1 MGPTREERLE
11 LAEQFLQEAVYR
23 SRGAQAGAGLFASG
37 DPDRGDCGLGERAA
51 VVLDLSPRAEEVFG
65 LLWPEGLTEAE
76 LDEIREKMTSW
87 IELQDALDRKRNHFL
102 KAFRNEHGFERSS
115 FCGASAPC
123 GRFRCFGE
131 PGAVGTVLQAPF
143 RSFSCPVTLRAKHS

>member
-1 MGPTREERLE
+1 MRSRVE

-65 LLWPEGLTEAE
+65 LLWP
-76 LDEIREKMTSW
+76 
-87 IELQDALDRKRNHFL
+87 Q
-102 KAFRNEHGFERSS
+102 
-115 FCGASAPC
+115 
-123 GRFRCFGE
+123 
-131 PGAVGTVLQAPF
+131 VGCETTKKT
-143 RSFSCPVTLRAKHS
+143 CPSG

>member
-76 LDEIREKMTSW
+76 LDEIRGKMTSW

-115 FCGASAPC
+115 YSSEQQAAYREGLDQVNEECNSRRRSAAEDLL
-123 GRFRCFGE
+123 G
-131 PGAVGTVLQAPF
+131 Q
-143 RSFSCPVTLRAKHS
+143 S

>member
-102 KAFRNEHGFERSS
+102 KAFRNEHGFERPSYSS
-115 FCGASAPC
+115 EQQAAYREGLDQVNEECNSRRRSAAEDLL
-123 GRFRCFGE
+123 G
-131 PGAVGTVLQAPF
+131 Q
-143 RSFSCPVTLRAKHS
+143 S

>member
-115 FCGASAPC
+115 YSSEHQAAYREGLDQVNEECNSRRRSAAEDLL
-123 GRFRCFGE
+123 G
-131 PGAVGTVLQAPF
+131 
-143 RSFSCPVTLRAKHS
+143 HS